1 MEGIRD
7 VGMEQVRNTAG
18 YRQAVKAGPQVET
31 APIERAVPQAAASV
45 DRHTGRANQAEAKM
59 QGARQALQAGEAAL
73 REVLDGVKQMEDLA
87 GKAAVEES
95 PDREA
100 LGEELSKLKQELMR
114 IMGGGALGNGLLS
127 IEGSSGQSGI
137 NELPMWLLWG
147 ISNSP
152 DPDQLLAALGLDKS
166 ASGSE
171 IMAAIKNL
179 PLDDPGAGYLAAVY
193 LGAVIAGGGSD
204 KLDPETAA
212 QGLLRLL
219 EAMQNGLSSDEAV
232 SELTDGLFESLE
244 DFQRQFLDGLA
255 PGMEA
260 FFSNLL
266 LGGSF
271 SLPDLMDLLSGGGTG
286 DVDLLMTLL
295 AALDAAEGMPL
306 EPGSEGAETVQ
317 DQSAQQAP
325 QSQNMGGT
333 MAEGRDLSGVSYDAE
348 TRTVTIGGNETVALR
363 GQDVEALDLTGQ
375 GQVELEGAGAKQVAV
390 NSPQAQL
397 HTGGETHM
405 QELSFGEKTALTL
418 SGTGLTHI
426 GGIKGGPDSV
436 LHLKEGA
443 FVLERQDVEPPVRVV
458 IDGAVVLQAPR
469 ESHVFNA
476 LGEELEPYDLMWKTM
491 FPGWSSIEGMTID
504 GRHAQMALLRNAQ
517 PDIARLWLL
526 KGDPSQGYPA
536 HLIALEG
543 RGMSGEL
550 RTRYVYLQWS
560 RMQRKFIPI
569 SMFPNPFTVTGGE
582 EDIDWRYEEDSRTL
596 RVLTGNVTGLTG
608 GTGTDA
614 GDRPFS
620 GRLALADG
628 IGRVELTLDGE
639 MCSVPSGR
647 ACSLGGGNRV
657 TLLLKRG
664 TESVFE
670 SGAGCA
676 GISLGD
682 GTSLSID
689 QTGPNSQPEGS
700 LTAKGGAASPGIGR
714 DRGRGGGQSVSI
726 IIRGGRVTAIEG
738 RRASA
743 GSSAPRSAI
752 AGLRA
757 SARALRLD
765 AMDISTKEAAKE
777 AVKQLS
783 AGRRWVNRLQEAY
796 RAVYGKLGQSLS
808 DPGSIKRYANV
819 VQNGEEAGALM
830 WEMRQELAQS
840 PMGVYGQWETDD
852 VDQMLKAMEN
862 MINQ

>member
-1 MEGIRD
+1 M
-7 VGMEQVRNTAG
+7 
-18 YRQAVKAGPQVET
+18 
-31 APIERAVPQAAASV
+31 
-45 DRHTGRANQAEAKM
+45 
-59 QGARQALQAGEAAL
+59 
-73 REVLDGVKQMEDLA
+73 
-87 GKAAVEES
+87 
-95 PDREA
+95 
-100 LGEELSKLKQELMR
+100 
-114 IMGGGALGNGLLS
+114 
-127 IEGSSGQSGI
+127 
-137 NELPMWLLWG
+137 
-147 ISNSP
+147 
-152 DPDQLLAALGLDKS
+152 
-166 ASGSE
+166 
-171 IMAAIKNL
+171 
-179 PLDDPGAGYLAAVY
+179 
-193 LGAVIAGGGSD
+193 
-204 KLDPETAA
+204 
-212 QGLLRLL
+212 
-219 EAMQNGLSSDEAV
+219 
-232 SELTDGLFESLE
+232 
-244 DFQRQFLDGLA
+244 
-255 PGMEA
+255 
-260 FFSNLL
+260 
-266 LGGSF
+266 
-271 SLPDLMDLLSGGGTG
+271 
-286 DVDLLMTLL
+286 
-295 AALDAAEGMPL
+295 
-306 EPGSEGAETVQ
+306 
-317 DQSAQQAP
+317 
-325 QSQNMGGT
+325 
-333 MAEGRDLSGVSYDAE
+333 
-348 TRTVTIGGNETVALR
+348 ALR

-397 HTGGETHM
+397 HTDGETHM

-443 FVLERQDVEPPVRVV
+443 FVLERQDIEPPVCVV

-582 EDIDWRYEEDSRTL
+582 EDTDWRYEEDSRTL
-596 RVLTGNVTGLTG
+596 RVLTGKVTGLTG

-620 GRLALADG
+620 GRLAIADG
-628 IGRVELTLDGE
+628 IGRVELTLDGV

-689 QTGPNSQPEGS
+689 QTGAHSQPEGS

-743 GSSAPRSAI
+743 GSSVPRSAI

-783 AGRRWVNRLQEAY
+783 AGRRWVSRLQEAY